1 MKTSGWSV
9 EWMLGA
15 SAAIFFLMGRY
26 FAPYIEN
33 ISNTASGENGTEIS
47 DGVLLVSAVL
57 VVLLVVRLVYRFKK
71 R

>member
-1 MKTSGWSV
+1 
-9 EWMLGA
+9 MLGA